1 MNDRNT
7 FGEYQRPSMPY
18 PRVQG
23 QTPFPTNQYPYAPTQ
38 EMLAQRQQP
47 TRTQPR
53 KAPARMPKNVA
64 LAVLQKM
71 KQGIV
76 VASILSFGTFS
87 ALAMS
92 HTLATTQQATATTAS
107 KTATVT
113 STTKKTTTATST
125 ATTTKTATATATKT
139 ATATP
144 TTTATTTQQ
153 GGGYGF
159 GSSSSSSQPV
169 SGTHTS

>member
-1 MNDRNT
+1 MNDKNT
-7 FGEYQRPSMPY
+7 FGEYQRPSTPY

-23 QTPFPTNQYPYAPTQ
+23 QAPFPTNQYPYAPTQ
-38 EMLAQRQQP
+38 EILAQRQQS

-53 KAPARMPKNVA
+53 KAPARMPKSVA
-64 LAVLQKM
+64 LAMLRKM
-71 KQGIV
+71 KHGIV
-76 VASILSFGTFS
+76 GASILSFGTFS

-92 HTLATTQQATATTAS
+92 HTFGTTTQQATAATTAIH

-113 STTKKTTTATST
+113 TTTKKTTTATS
-125 ATTTKTATATATKT
+125 TATATKT

-144 TTTATTTQQ
+144 TTTTTQQ

-159 GSSSSSSQPV
+159 GSSSSTSQPV

>member
-1 MNDRNT
+1 MNDKNT
-7 FGEYQRPSMPY
+7 FGEYQRPSTPY

-23 QTPFPTNQYPYAPTQ
+23 QAPFPTSRHTGATAQATL
-38 EMLAQRQQP
+38 MQRQQSA
-47 TRTQPR
+47 RTQSR
-53 KAPARMPKNVA
+53 KTPTRMPKAAA
-64 LAVLQKM
+64 LALLRKM
-71 KQGIV
+71 KHGIV

-92 HTLATTQQATATTAS
+92 HTLGTTTQQATTATIAVH

-113 STTKKTTTATST
+113 TKTKKAATTTPA
-125 ATTTKTATATATKT
+125 ATTTKTV
-139 ATATP
+139 TATP
-144 TTTATTTQQ
+144 TATTTTTQQ

-159 GSSSSSSQPV
+159 GSSSSTSQPV

>member
-64 LAVLQKM
+64 LAMLRKI
-71 KQGIV
+71 KHGIV

-92 HTLATTQQATATTAS
+92 HTLGTTAQQATAATTAIH
-107 KTATVT
+107 KTATIT
-113 STTKKTTTATST
+113 TTTKKA
-125 ATTTKTATATATKT
+125 ATTTPAATATKMV
-139 ATATP
+139 TATP
-144 TTTATTTQQ
+144 TATTTQK

-159 GSSSSSSQPV
+159 GSSSSTSTPTPV
-169 SGTHTS
+169 SSTHTS

>member
-1 MNDRNT
+1 MNDKNT
-7 FGEYQRPSMPY
+7 FGEYQKPSMPY

-23 QTPFPTNQYPYAPTQ
+23 QIPFPTSRHANAP
-38 EMLAQRQQP
+38 AQAMQHPQSS
-47 TRTQPR
+47 RTQSR
-53 KAPARMPKNVA
+53 KTAPRMPKAAA
-64 LAVLQKM
+64 LALLRKM
-71 KQGIV
+71 KHGIV
-76 VASILSFGTFS
+76 VASILSFGTYS

-92 HTLATTQQATATTAS
+92 HTLGTTTQQATAATTVVH

-113 STTKKTTTATST
+113 TTTKKA
-125 ATTTKTATATATKT
+125 ATTTPAATATKT
-139 ATATP
+139 VTATP
-144 TTTATTTQQ
+144 TATATTTQQ

>member
-7 FGEYQRPSMPY
+7 FGEYQEPSMPY

-23 QTPFPTNQYPYAPTQ
+23 QIPFPTNQYPYAPTQ

-53 KAPARMPKNVA
+53 KTPARMPKAAA
-64 LAVLQKM
+64 LALLQKM
-71 KQGIV
+71 KHGIV

-92 HTLATTQQATATTAS
+92 HTLGTTVQQATAATT
-107 KTATVT
+107 VIH
-113 STTKKTTTATST
+113 KTTTVTTTAKKA
-125 ATTTKTATATATKT
+125 ATTTPAATATKT
-139 ATATP
+139 VTATP
-144 TTTATTTQQ
+144 TVTATTTQQ

-159 GSSSSSSQPV
+159 GSSSSSSKPV